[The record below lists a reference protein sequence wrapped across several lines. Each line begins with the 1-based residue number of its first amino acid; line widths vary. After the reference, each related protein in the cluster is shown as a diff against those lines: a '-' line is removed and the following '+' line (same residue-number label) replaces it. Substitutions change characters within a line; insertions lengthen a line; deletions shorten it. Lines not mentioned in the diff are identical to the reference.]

1 MLRVQINGY
10 TLIPYNVSTL
20 CDSDLAIKIPG
31 HLNIPRAEH
40 LYTAEFERLVTGK
53 EVLVAVKLVVS
64 SDTSLRTP
72 ATIVRFQQIPADPNS
87 LQPVFQYFSTL
98 LETGSSWI
106 DGKMGER

>member
-1 MLRVQINGY
+1 MFRIQINGH

-20 CDSDLAIKIPG
+20 CDNDLAIKIPG

-40 LYTAEFERLVTGK
+40 LCTSEFEILVTSK

-72 ATIVRFQQIPADPNS
+72 ATIVRFQQIPAEPNS
-87 LQPVFQYFSTL
+87 LQPFFQYFSTL

-106 DGKMGER
+106 DGKIGER